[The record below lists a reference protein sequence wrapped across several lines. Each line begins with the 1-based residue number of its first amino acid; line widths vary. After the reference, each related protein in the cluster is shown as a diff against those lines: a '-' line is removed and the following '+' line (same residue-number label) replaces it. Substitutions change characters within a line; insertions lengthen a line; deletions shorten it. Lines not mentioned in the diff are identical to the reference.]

1 MRTPI
6 DDIMAR
12 LSTLV
17 KCGVER
23 MFVRLNLILALL
35 LATYALNMFY
45 QFHLYDI
52 ASWDSDL
59 SCVVMLVCS
68 ILILVDRNRNLM
80 RSVGL
85 MSIAIG
91 CQRVLTSIVALV
103 PHDIASLVPLA
114 HIILGIPPV
123 YLLPQL
129 IIQALVIPHLYLSV

>member
-1 MRTPI
+1 
-6 DDIMAR
+6 
-12 LSTLV
+12 
-17 KCGVER
+17 
-23 MFVRLNLILALL
+23 
-35 LATYALNMFY
+35 
-45 QFHLYDI
+45 
-52 ASWDSDL
+52 
-59 SCVVMLVCS
+59 MLVCS
-68 ILILVDRNRNLM
+68 TLILVDRNRNLM

-91 CQRVLTSIVALV
+91 CQRVPTSIVALV